1 MFVLD
6 NITFKAWYFSL
17 GKNAGG
23 GEKNNEQYIYN
34 TFVLLI
40 FVKQNFQAFEEAL
53 FQEKLLGSIVSSKIV
68 KSLSFEV
75 EQLCEEAIQSKV
87 SLIVDWQ
94 RLQPVREATS
104 RDFRLDDFHIALTQ
118 ILNPDAP
125 PDTIDDQPPKL
136 SLLHKSKIRSMG
148 PVKGADQITPHTSLS
163 ALDTLTFMGF
173 YGVHTTLL
181 G

>member
-75 EQLCEEAIQSKV
+75 KQLCEEAIQSKV

-104 RDFRLDDFHIALTQ
+104 PEFLETFGWTTF
-118 ILNPDAP
+118 IL
-125 PDTIDDQPPKL
+125 L
-136 SLLHKSKIRSMG
+136 
-148 PVKGADQITPHTSLS
+148 
-163 ALDTLTFMGF
+163 
-173 YGVHTTLL
+173 
-181 G
+181 

>member
-68 KSLSFEV
+68 KSLSFEEV
-75 EQLCEEAIQSKV
+75 SFEVKQLCEEAIQSKV

-104 RDFRLDDFHIALTQ
+104 PEFLETFGWTTF
-118 ILNPDAP
+118 IL
-125 PDTIDDQPPKL
+125 L
-136 SLLHKSKIRSMG
+136 
-148 PVKGADQITPHTSLS
+148 
-163 ALDTLTFMGF
+163 
-173 YGVHTTLL
+173 
-181 G
+181 